1 MKPRDFAQRRNF
13 GKYRLEGMYSTLRS
27 IINYSEHYLSTPLL
41 EDERIALNL
50 IHKDIK
56 EVLKPWNKNYK
67 KLKKEMLKCGSL

>member
-13 GKYRLEGMYSTLRS
+13 GKYRLEGICSMLRNM
-27 IINYSEHYLSTPLL
+27 INYSEHYLSTPLL

-67 KLKKEMLKCGSL
+67 KLKKELKCGSL